1 MEKCIVCGRPLLEHA
16 NMCGNCGFST
26 KKQYFLSKQ
35 QYRMWMNDV
44 VIPRRLAQQQIELD
58 NQRRQLEA
66 QRKSLQEQQRQREEQ
81 QRKEAVK
88 AKSDRSQASGWEN
101 TGWEKPAQKT
111 SKQNTLRRNAA
122 DSWLPPGFRTKTWWK
137 MLLAGGY
144 YIFILAAMFTG
155 ETLIL
160 SDGTTASSAQN
171 LFFSVCG
178 CLTFFLPV
186 FFLAD
191 YRGFR
196 NKLPLPSNRFFR
208 IILCAGITVFLF
220 IAPAVVFGIFY
231 VFLA

>member
-1 MEKCIVCGRPLLEHA
+1 MENCIVCGRPLLEHA

-66 QRKSLQEQQRQREEQ
+66 QRKALQEQQRQREEQ

-88 AKSDRSQASGWEN
+88 AESDRSQASGWEN

-111 SKQNTLRRNAA
+111 SKQNTPRRNAA

-155 ETLIL
+155 GFIL
-160 SDGTTASSAQN
+160 TFSGGIPSLS
-171 LFFSVCG
+171 FFICG
-178 CLTFFLPV
+178 CLSYFLPL

-191 YRGFR
+191 YRGCR
-196 NKLPLPSNRFFR
+196 SKLPLPSNRFFR
-208 IILCAGITVFLF
+208 IILSAAITVFLYNAPLF
-220 IAPAVVFGIFY
+220 IFAILCTFFA
-231 VFLA
+231 